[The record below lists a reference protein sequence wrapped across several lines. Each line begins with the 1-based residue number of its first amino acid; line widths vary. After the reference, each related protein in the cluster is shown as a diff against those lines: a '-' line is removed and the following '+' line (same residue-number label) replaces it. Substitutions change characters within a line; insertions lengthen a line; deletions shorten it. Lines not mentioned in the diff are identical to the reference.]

1 MADDRKFVSWLQAR
15 LNDLG
20 YQIEVDGVNGPQTQN
35 AIRDVQRAFGLKET
49 GTATQEFMDRFKTI
63 QAEGPAQLTGSV
75 GSPSGPAPNVAGR
88 MQMTPPMPNLR
99 PRSAVPQPLGPGQ
112 RISNGDG
119 SYSTERLRTVQMAD
133 GQWANVPSL
142 IMGPQGPVDVGFMP
156 DDALSQVASRMETG
170 GKQFP
175 RFPDIATAEAAARTR
190 SNMGGAGSGPLL
202 SQSAPRPSPSPDQ
215 LIGPTGRSGL
225 DMPPSGGLTPE
236 MMMPQSASGPMPAPT
251 DREMMARALMQ
262 QGTPPPPAAPG
273 PGAGA
278 MPPMGPPPGVP
289 LTGPGG
295 SPAPQFPPPPSN
307 PFGEMLDAGLG
318 NMMIPGYAQKRQQPL
333 PDYSTANSPLAGVES
348 YQPGMEQQRPQM
360 PPPMQAGMVP
370 PEILEMVKR
379 QLMQQLLQMQ
389 GR

>member
-1 MADDRKFVSWLQAR
+1 MARKDEYTAWLQGK

-20 YQIEVDGVNGPQTQN
+20 YNVAVDGINGPETQA

-49 GTATQEFMDRFKTI
+49 GLADKAFNDAFKTI
-63 QAEGPAQLTGSV
+63 KAEGPAQLTGSV
-75 GSPSGPAPNVAGR
+75 GSPSAPPPNVSGR
-88 MQMTPPMPNLR
+88 MQMMPPMPRMR
-99 PRSAVPQPLGPGQ
+99 PPQG
-112 RISNGDG
+112 
-119 SYSTERLRTVQMAD
+119 
-133 GQWANVPSL
+133 
-142 IMGPQGPVDVGFMP
+142 GPQASGMGMP
-156 DDALSQVASRMETG
+156 
-170 GKQFP
+170 
-175 RFPDIATAEAAARTR
+175 PD
-190 SNMGGAGSGPLL
+190 P
-202 SQSAPRPSPSPDQ
+202 

-262 QGTPPPPAAPG
+262 QAGSSPASAAPG

-295 SPAPQFPPPPSN
+295 SPAPQYPPPPSN

-348 YQPGMEQQRPQM
+348 YQPGMEQSRQM
-360 PPPMQAGMVP
+360 PPPMQAGMLP
-370 PEILEMVKR
+370 PEVLR